1 MHAVACVSSPEDNLE
16 HWSSLLSTLFRARS
30 LFRFPLLFV
39 LGQLAQE
46 LAEMFLSWPHIAQY
60 ATVWHT

>member
-16 HWSSLLSTLFRARS
+16 HWSSLSTLFKARS
-30 LFRFPLLFV
+30 LCRFPLLFV

-46 LAEMFLSWPHIAQY
+46 LAEMLLSWPHIAQ
-60 ATVWHT
+60 